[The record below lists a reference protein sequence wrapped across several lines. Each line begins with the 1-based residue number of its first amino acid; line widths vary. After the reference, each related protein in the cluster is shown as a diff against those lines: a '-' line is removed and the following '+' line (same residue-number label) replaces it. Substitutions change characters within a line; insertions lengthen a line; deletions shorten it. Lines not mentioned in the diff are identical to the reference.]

1 MVMKVL
7 LTDVPL
13 DSLTCES
20 CCSFY
25 PPKVSLLEQTITA
38 KQKITKSFHHDT

>member
-7 LTDVPL
+7 LTDVPI
-13 DSLTCES
+13 DSLTSES

-25 PPKVSLLEQTITA
+25 PPKVSLLKQTIMG
-38 KQKITKSFHHDT
+38 KLNITKSYHRDS